1 MTYSTG
7 GPGYQPA
14 QPSSPYGTPSFVT
27 EPNTGA
33 LGVYLPGGVLVLS
46 LIGFIAGFGPFYTG
60 KASSGTSG
68 SFGGFDLLA
77 LSPVFGFAQFALL
90 IAGLTA
96 GVTLLS
102 GKDDKHAPV
111 AILSIVGFLFVL
123 GGLFGNP
130 FAAAFGEVGIGWG
143 LITLAV
149 VSGLQAAAAV
159 YALLSEVG
167 VVKAK
172 AASPATNPFGNQY
185 QPQQSQYYTP
195 AQQPQQQLP
204 KQGQA
209 QGYGQAGAQA
219 PGYGQQHGYG
229 QQAPQGYGQAGAQA
243 PGYGQQQAAPT
254 APPSYGGYGQQPQQS
269 APPTPPQGFSSTGFT
284 PPASQPAQQAGSA
297 QPTQQYPSFGGSSGQ
312 PAGGEQQG
320 GTGTGGGSAAA
331 SGDDLFGTSRPSS

>member
-14 QPSSPYGTPSFVT
+14 QPSNPYGTPSFAA

-96 GVTLLS
+96 GVSLLS
-102 GKDDKHAPV
+102 GKDDKQAPV

-130 FAAAFGEVGIGWG
+130 FAAAVGEVGIGWG

-149 VSGLQAAAAV
+149 VSGLQAAVSV
-159 YALLSEVG
+159 YSLLSEVG
-167 VVKAK
+167 VIKAK
-172 AASPATNPFGNQY
+172 AVSPATNPFGNQY
-185 QPQQSQYYTP
+185 QPQQSYYTP
-195 AQQPQQQLP
+195 AQQQP
-204 KQGQA
+204 KQGYGQAQAYGQQPGYGQQPVA
-209 QGYGQAGAQA
+209 QGYGQGGAQA
-219 PGYGQQHGYG
+219 
-229 QQAPQGYGQAGAQA
+229 A
-243 PGYGQQQAAPT
+243 PGYGQQQAAPA
-254 APPSYGGYGQQPQQS
+254 APPSYGGYAQQQPPQS

-284 PPASQPAQQAGSA
+284 PPSAQPAQQAASS
-297 QPTQQYPSFGGSSGQ
+297 QPTQQYPTFGGTSGQ
-312 PAGGEQQG
+312 AAGGEQQS
-320 GTGTGGGSAAA
+320 GTGAGGGSAPA
-331 SGDDLFGTSRPSS
+331 SGDDLFGTSRPSN

>member
-14 QPSSPYGTPSFVT
+14 QPSNPYGTPSFVA

-90 IAGLTA
+90 LAGLTA
-96 GVTLLS
+96 GVSLLS
-102 GKDDKHAPV
+102 GKDDKQAPV
-111 AILSIVGFLFVL
+111 AILSLVGFLFVL

-172 AASPATNPFGNQY
+172 TASPATNPFGSQY

-195 AQQPQQQLP
+195 AQQQLP
-204 KQGQA
+204 KQG
-209 QGYGQAGAQA
+209 QGYGQAGAQ
-219 PGYGQQHGYG
+219 GYGQQP
-229 QQAPQGYGQAGAQA
+229 APSYGQAGAQ
-243 PGYGQQQAAPT
+243 GYGQQQPAPT
-254 APPSYGGYGQQPQQS
+254 APPSYGGYGQQQPQS
-269 APPTPPQGFSSTGFT
+269 APPTPPQGFSSSGFT
-284 PPASQPAQQAGSA
+284 PPSA
-297 QPTQQYPSFGGSSGQ
+297 QPTQQAGSSQPTQQYPTFGGAGGQ
-312 PAGGEQQG
+312 APGGEQG
-320 GTGTGGGSAAA
+320 GAGASSGSASA
-331 SGDDLFGTSRPSS
+331 SGDDLFGTSRPSN

>member
-14 QPSSPYGTPSFVT
+14 QPSNPYGTPSFVA

-96 GVTLLS
+96 GVSLLS
-102 GKDDKHAPV
+102 GKDDKQAPV

-130 FAAAFGEVGIGWG
+130 FAAAVGEVGIGWG

-149 VSGLQAAAAV
+149 VSGLQAAVSV
-159 YALLSEVG
+159 YSLLSEVG
-167 VVKAK
+167 VIKAK
-172 AASPATNPFGNQY
+172 TASPHG
-185 QPQQSQYYTP
+185 QPVR
-195 AQQPQQQLP
+195 QPV
-204 KQGQA
+204 
-209 QGYGQAGAQA
+209 
-219 PGYGQQHGYG
+219 
-229 QQAPQGYGQAGAQA
+229 
-243 PGYGQQQAAPT
+243 
-254 APPSYGGYGQQPQQS
+254 S
-269 APPTPPQGFSSTGFT
+269 APAELLHPRT
-284 PPASQPAQQAGSA
+284 
-297 QPTQQYPSFGGSSGQ
+297 
-312 PAGGEQQG
+312 
-320 GTGTGGGSAAA
+320 AAA
-331 SGDDLFGTSRPSS
+331 AAAAA

>member
-14 QPSSPYGTPSFVT
+14 QPSNPYGTPSFVA

-90 IAGLTA
+90 LAGLTA
-96 GVTLLS
+96 GVSLLS
-102 GKDDKHAPV
+102 GKDDKQAPV

-172 AASPATNPFGNQY
+172 TASPATNPFGSQY

-195 AQQPQQQLP
+195 AQQQPQQQLP
-204 KQGQA
+204 KQGQ
-209 QGYGQAGAQA
+209 GYGQAGAQ
-219 PGYGQQHGYG
+219 GYGQQQSFG
-229 QQAPQGYGQAGAQA
+229 QQPAPSYGQAGAQ
-243 PGYGQQQAAPT
+243 GYGQQQPAPA
-254 APPSYGGYGQQPQQS
+254 APPSYGGYGQQQPQS
-269 APPTPPQGFSSTGFT
+269 APPTPPQGFSSSGFT
-284 PPASQPAQQAGSA
+284 PPSA
-297 QPTQQYPSFGGSSGQ
+297 QPTQQAGSSQPTQQYPTFGGASGQ
-312 PAGGEQQG
+312 APGGEQG
-320 GTGTGGGSAAA
+320 GAGASSGSSSA
-331 SGDDLFGTSRPSS
+331 SGDDLFGTSRPSN

>member
-14 QPSSPYGTPSFVT
+14 QPSNPYGTPSFVA

-96 GVTLLS
+96 GVSLLS
-102 GKDDKHAPV
+102 GKDDKQAPV

-130 FAAAFGEVGIGWG
+130 FAAAVGEVGIGWG

-149 VSGLQAAAAV
+149 VSGLQAAVSV
-159 YALLSEVG
+159 YSLLSEVG
-167 VVKAK
+167 VIKAK
-172 AASPATNPFGNQY
+172 TASPAANPFGNQY
-185 QPQQSQYYTP
+185 QPQQSYYTP
-195 AQQPQQQLP
+195 AQQQPQQQLP
-204 KQGQA
+204 KQGQGQSYGQAQGFGQQQGYGQQQPA
-209 QGYGQAGAQA
+209 QGYGHSGAQA
-219 PGYGQQHGYG
+219 T
-229 QQAPQGYGQAGAQA
+229 
-243 PGYGQQQAAPT
+243 PGYGQQQSAPA
-254 APPSYGGYGQQPQQS
+254 APPSYGGYGQQQPQS
-269 APPTPPQGFSSTGFT
+269 APPTPPQGFSSSGFT
-284 PPASQPAQQAGSA
+284 PPSSQPAQQAASS
-297 QPTQQYPSFGGSSGQ
+297 QPTQQYPTFGAASGQ
-312 PAGGEQQG
+312 AAGGEQQSSAG
-320 GTGTGGGSAAA
+320 AGGGSASA
-331 SGDDLFGTSRPSS
+331 SGDDLFGTSRPSN

>member
-14 QPSSPYGTPSFVT
+14 QPSNPYGTPSFVA

-96 GVTLLS
+96 GVSLLS
-102 GKDDKHAPV
+102 GKDDKQAPV

-172 AASPATNPFGNQY
+172 TASPATNPFGSQY
-185 QPQQSQYYTP
+185 QTQQSQYYTP
-195 AQQPQQQLP
+195 PQQQPPQQLP
-204 KQGQA
+204 KQG
-209 QGYGQAGAQA
+209 QGYGQAGAQ
-219 PGYGQQHGYG
+219 
-229 QQAPQGYGQAGAQA
+229 
-243 PGYGQQQAAPT
+243 GYGQQQGFGQQAAQGYGQVGAQGYGQQQP
-254 APPSYGGYGQQPQQS
+254 APAGPPSYGGYGQQPPQS

-284 PPASQPAQQAGSA
+284 PPSAQPAQQTASS
-297 QPTQQYPSFGGSSGQ
+297 QPTQQYPTFGAASGQ
-312 PAGGEQQG
+312 APGGEQQG
-320 GTGTGGGSAAA
+320 GASAGSAAA
-331 SGDDLFGTSRPSS
+331 SGDDLFGTSRPSN

>member
-14 QPSSPYGTPSFVT
+14 QPSNPYGTPSFVA

-90 IAGLTA
+90 LAGLTA
-96 GVTLLS
+96 GVSLLS
-102 GKDDKHAPV
+102 GKDDEQAPV

-172 AASPATNPFGNQY
+172 TASPATNPFGSQY

-195 AQQPQQQLP
+195 AQQQPQQQLP
-204 KQGQA
+204 KQGQ
-209 QGYGQAGAQA
+209 GYGQAGAQ
-219 PGYGQQHGYG
+219 
-229 QQAPQGYGQAGAQA
+229 
-243 PGYGQQQAAPT
+243 GYGQQQSFGQQPAPSYGQASAQGYGQQQPT
-254 APPSYGGYGQQPQQS
+254 PAAPPSYGGYGQQQPQS
-269 APPTPPQGFSSTGFT
+269 APPTPPQGFSSSGFT
-284 PPASQPAQQAGSA
+284 PPSA
-297 QPTQQYPSFGGSSGQ
+297 QPTQQAGSSQPTQQYPTFGGASGQ
-312 PAGGEQQG
+312 APGGEQG
-320 GTGTGGGSAAA
+320 GAGASSGSSSA
-331 SGDDLFGTSRPSS
+331 SGDDLFGTSRPSN

>member
-14 QPSSPYGTPSFVT
+14 QPSNPYGTPSFVA

-90 IAGLTA
+90 LAGLTA
-96 GVTLLS
+96 GVSLLS
-102 GKDDKHAPV
+102 GKDDKQAPV

-172 AASPATNPFGNQY
+172 TASPATNPFGSQY

-195 AQQPQQQLP
+195 AQQQPQQQLP
-204 KQGQA
+204 KQGQ
-209 QGYGQAGAQA
+209 GYGQAGAQ
-219 PGYGQQHGYG
+219 
-229 QQAPQGYGQAGAQA
+229 
-243 PGYGQQQAAPT
+243 GYGQQQPAPA
-254 APPSYGGYGQQPQQS
+254 APPSYGGYGQQQPQS
-269 APPTPPQGFSSTGFT
+269 APPTPPQGFSSSGFT
-284 PPASQPAQQAGSA
+284 PPSAQPSQQAGSS
-297 QPTQQYPSFGGSSGQ
+297 QPTQQYPTFGGASGQ
-312 PAGGEQQG
+312 APGGEQG
-320 GTGTGGGSAAA
+320 GAGASSGSSSA
-331 SGDDLFGTSRPSS
+331 SGDDLFGTSRPSN

>member
-14 QPSSPYGTPSFVT
+14 QPSNPYGTPSFVA

-96 GVTLLS
+96 GVSLLS
-102 GKDDKHAPV
+102 GKDDKQAPV

-172 AASPATNPFGNQY
+172 TASPATNPFGSQY
-185 QPQQSQYYTP
+185 QTQQSQYYTP
-195 AQQPQQQLP
+195 PQQSQQQLP
-204 KQGQA
+204 KQGQGYGQAGAQGYGQPQGYGQQAA
-209 QGYGQAGAQA
+209 QGYGQAGAQ
-219 PGYGQQHGYG
+219 
-229 QQAPQGYGQAGAQA
+229 
-243 PGYGQQQAAPT
+243 GYGQQQQPAPA
-254 APPSYGGYGQQPQQS
+254 APPSYGGYGQQPPQS

-284 PPASQPAQQAGSA
+284 PPSA
-297 QPTQQYPSFGGSSGQ
+297 QPTQQAGSSQPTQQYPTFGAGSGQ
-312 PAGGEQQG
+312 APGGEQQG
-320 GTGTGGGSAAA
+320 AATGGGSAAA
-331 SGDDLFGTSRPSS
+331 SGDDLFGTSRPSN

>member
-14 QPSSPYGTPSFVT
+14 QPSNPYGTPSFVA

-90 IAGLTA
+90 LAGLTA
-96 GVTLLS
+96 GVSLLS
-102 GKDDKHAPV
+102 GKDDKQAPV

-172 AASPATNPFGNQY
+172 TASPATNPFGSQY

-195 AQQPQQQLP
+195 AQQQPQQQLP
-204 KQGQA
+204 KQGQ
-209 QGYGQAGAQA
+209 GYGQAGAQ
-219 PGYGQQHGYG
+219 
-229 QQAPQGYGQAGAQA
+229 
-243 PGYGQQQAAPT
+243 GYGQQQPAPA
-254 APPSYGGYGQQPQQS
+254 APPSYGGYGQQQPQS
-269 APPTPPQGFSSTGFT
+269 APPTPPQGFSSSGFT
-284 PPASQPAQQAGSA
+284 PPSA
-297 QPTQQYPSFGGSSGQ
+297 QPTQQAGSSQPTQQYPTFGGASGQ
-312 PAGGEQQG
+312 APGGEQG
-320 GTGTGGGSAAA
+320 GAGASSGSSSA
-331 SGDDLFGTSRPSS
+331 SGDDLFGTSRPSN

>member
-14 QPSSPYGTPSFVT
+14 QPSNPYGTPSFVA

-96 GVTLLS
+96 GVSLLS
-102 GKDDKHAPV
+102 GKDDKQAPV

-149 VSGLQAAAAV
+149 VSGLQAATAV

-172 AASPATNPFGNQY
+172 TASPATNPFGSQY
-185 QPQQSQYYTP
+185 QTQQGQYYTP
-195 AQQPQQQLP
+195 PQQQLP
-204 KQGQA
+204 KQGQ
-209 QGYGQAGAQA
+209 GYGQAG
-219 PGYGQQHGYG
+219 
-229 QQAPQGYGQAGAQA
+229 A
-243 PGYGQQQAAPT
+243 PGYGQQQGYGQQAAQSYGQAGAQGYGQQQPAPA
-254 APPSYGGYGQQPQQS
+254 APPSYGGGYGQQPQS

-284 PPASQPAQQAGSA
+284 PPSA
-297 QPTQQYPSFGGSSGQ
+297 QPTQQAGSSQPTQQYPTFGGVSGQ
-312 PAGGEQQG
+312 APGGEQQG
-320 GTGTGGGSAAA
+320 GAATGGGSASA
-331 SGDDLFGTSRPSS
+331 SGDDLFGTSRPSN

>member
-14 QPSSPYGTPSFVT
+14 QPSNPYGTPSFVA

-90 IAGLTA
+90 LAGLTA
-96 GVTLLS
+96 GVSLLS
-102 GKDDKHAPV
+102 GKDDKQAPV

-172 AASPATNPFGNQY
+172 TASPATNPFGSQY

-195 AQQPQQQLP
+195 AQQQPQQQLP
-204 KQGQA
+204 KQGQ
-209 QGYGQAGAQA
+209 GYGQAGAQ
-219 PGYGQQHGYG
+219 GYGQQQGFG
-229 QQAPQGYGQAGAQA
+229 QQPAPSYGQAGAQ
-243 PGYGQQQAAPT
+243 GYGQQQP
-254 APPSYGGYGQQPQQS
+254 QS
-269 APPTPPQGFSSTGFT
+269 APPTPPQGFSSSGFT
-284 PPASQPAQQAGSA
+284 PPSAQPSQQAGSS
-297 QPTQQYPSFGGSSGQ
+297 QPTQQYPTFGGASGQ
-312 PAGGEQQG
+312 APGGEQG
-320 GTGTGGGSAAA
+320 GAGASSGSSSA
-331 SGDDLFGTSRPSS
+331 SGDDLFGTSRPSN

>member
-14 QPSSPYGTPSFVT
+14 QPSNPYGTPSFVA

-96 GVTLLS
+96 GVSLLS
-102 GKDDKHAPV
+102 GKDDKQAPV

-172 AASPATNPFGNQY
+172 TASPATNPFGSQY
-185 QPQQSQYYTP
+185 QTQQSQYYTP
-195 AQQPQQQLP
+195 PQQPQQLP
-204 KQGQA
+204 KQGPGYGQAGAQGYGQPQGYGQQAA
-209 QGYGQAGAQA
+209 QGYGQAGAQ
-219 PGYGQQHGYG
+219 
-229 QQAPQGYGQAGAQA
+229 
-243 PGYGQQQAAPT
+243 GYGQQQPAPA
-254 APPSYGGYGQQPQQS
+254 APPSYGGYGQQPPQS

-284 PPASQPAQQAGSA
+284 PPSA
-297 QPTQQYPSFGGSSGQ
+297 QPTQQAGSSQPTQQYPTFGAAGGQ
-312 PAGGEQQG
+312 APGGEQQG
-320 GTGTGGGSAAA
+320 AAATGGGSAAA
-331 SGDDLFGTSRPSS
+331 SGDDLFGTSRPSN

>member
-14 QPSSPYGTPSFVT
+14 QPSNPYGTPSFAA

-96 GVTLLS
+96 GVSLLS
-102 GKDDKHAPV
+102 GKDDKQGPV

-130 FAAAFGEVGIGWG
+130 FAAAVGEVGIGWG

-149 VSGLQAAAAV
+149 VSGLQAAVSV
-159 YALLSEVG
+159 YSLLSEVG
-167 VVKAK
+167 VIKAK
-172 AASPATNPFGNQY
+172 AAAPATNPFGSQY
-185 QPQQSQYYTP
+185 QPQQSYYTP
-195 AQQPQQQLP
+195 AQQQPQQQLP
-204 KQGQA
+204 KQSQAPA
-209 QGYGQAGAQA
+209 QGYG
-219 PGYGQQHGYG
+219 
-229 QQAPQGYGQAGAQA
+229 QA
-243 PGYGQQQAAPT
+243 PGYGQQQGFGQQQPAQGYGQGGAQAAPGYGQQQS
-254 APPSYGGYGQQPQQS
+254 APAAQPSYGGYGQQQPQS
-269 APPTPPQGFSSTGFT
+269 APATPPQGFSSSGFT
-284 PPASQPAQQAGSA
+284 PPSQPAGSS
-297 QPTQQYPSFGGSSGQ
+297 QPTQQYPTFGAAAGQ
-312 PAGGEQQG
+312 AAGGEQQSGAGAG
-320 GTGTGGGSAAA
+320 GASASA
-331 SGDDLFGTSRPSS
+331 SGDDLFGTSRPSN

>member
-14 QPSSPYGTPSFVT
+14 QPSNPYGTPSFVA

-77 LSPVFGFAQFALL
+77 LSPIFGFAQFALL
-90 IAGLTA
+90 LAGLTA
-96 GVTLLS
+96 GVSLLS
-102 GKDDKHAPV
+102 GKDGKQAPV

-172 AASPATNPFGNQY
+172 TASPATNPFGSQY

-195 AQQPQQQLP
+195 AQQQPQQQLP
-204 KQGQA
+204 KQGQ
-209 QGYGQAGAQA
+209 
-219 PGYGQQHGYG
+219 
-229 QQAPQGYGQAGAQA
+229 
-243 PGYGQQQAAPT
+243 
-254 APPSYGGYGQQPQQS
+254 
-269 APPTPPQGFSSTGFT
+269 
-284 PPASQPAQQAGSA
+284 
-297 QPTQQYPSFGGSSGQ
+297 
-312 PAGGEQQG
+312 
-320 GTGTGGGSAAA
+320 
-331 SGDDLFGTSRPSS
+331 